1 VTAARSAA
9 VPQPSSFKLEE
20 NRELRIAW
28 SDGHITRFPL
38 QIFRDEC
45 PCAECSGESDIF
57 GEVKMPVQL
66 PIARPGKYDL
76 KSLTPIG
83 NYAVAAVWGDGH
95 DSGIYSW
102 EYLLRME
109 SKQAAAA
116 NAPTDPAD
124 N

>member
-1 VTAARSAA
+1 MNAADSHAA
-9 VPQPSSFKLEE
+9 TQPREFKLTDEHV
-20 NRELRIAW
+20 LRITW

-38 QIFRDEC
+38 QQFRDEC

-57 GEVKMPVQL
+57 GELKMPVQL
-66 PIARPGKYDL
+66 PIARPGQYEL
-76 KSLTPIG
+76 KALTPVG

-109 SKQAAAA
+109 DKQAAASH
-116 NAPTDPAD
+116 APSNPAE

>member
-1 VTAARSAA
+1 MTQ
-9 VPQPSSFKLEE
+9 VPAKLSPRDIKLTQE
-20 NRELRIAW
+20 RELRITW

-38 QIFRDEC
+38 QVFRDEC
-45 PCAECSGESDIF
+45 PCASCSGESDIF

-102 EYLLRME
+102 EYLLQME
-109 SKQAAAA
+109 DKQSATA
-116 NAPTDPAD
+116 NNTDNPTD